1 MSEQE
6 RQGAGMSKPYSGRC
20 FWCGK
25 TFRQGFSA
33 HLAKNRACMILA
45 RAIVAEG
52 EPDLHQAA
60 HLLHVHAERICSDQF
75 AQQHRLGD
83 L

>member
-1 MSEQE
+1 
-6 RQGAGMSKPYSGRC
+6 MSKTYAGRC

-33 HLAKNRACMILA
+33 HLAKNRSCMILA
-45 RAIVAEG
+45 GAIVAEKD
-52 EPDLHQAA
+52 PALSQAA
-60 HLLHVHAERICSDQF
+60 KLLPVRAQRICADEF
-75 AQQHRLGD
+75 AEEHRLGD

>member
-1 MSEQE
+1 
-6 RQGAGMSKPYSGRC
+6 MSKPYSSRC

-25 TFRQGFSA
+25 AFWQGFSA

-45 RAIVAEG
+45 RAIVAEQ
-52 EPDLHQAA
+52 EPQLSQAA
-60 HLLHVHAERICSDQF
+60 HLLHVHAKRICSDAF